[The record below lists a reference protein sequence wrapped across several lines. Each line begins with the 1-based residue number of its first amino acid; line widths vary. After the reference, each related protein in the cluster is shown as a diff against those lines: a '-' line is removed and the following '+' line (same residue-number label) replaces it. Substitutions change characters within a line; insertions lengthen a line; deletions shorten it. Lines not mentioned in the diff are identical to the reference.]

1 MSHLWGV
8 NTGDPDTLIDGVYWC
23 PGPVPVA
30 HHEGLVVLDQVAT
43 LHPLQE
49 NYEAR
54 LRSRDA
60 TLLAL
65 HCSRHLAE
73 KRSFSVLTP
82 FTKVVQN

>member
-54 LRSRDA
+54 LVRSRDA

-65 HCSRHLAE
+65 PGIVDLIHIGIWNKIKL
-73 KRSFSVLTP
+73 
-82 FTKVVQN
+82 